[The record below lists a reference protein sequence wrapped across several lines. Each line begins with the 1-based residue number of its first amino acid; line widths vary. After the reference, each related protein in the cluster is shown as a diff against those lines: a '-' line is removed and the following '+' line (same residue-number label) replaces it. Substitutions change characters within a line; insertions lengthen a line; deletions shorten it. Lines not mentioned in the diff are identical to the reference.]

1 MLIYIEGNIG
11 TGKTTFVNLLNKYY
25 SNPNK
30 KIILEPVDE
39 WMSLVDD
46 DNKNLLE
53 KFYEDQDKWSF
64 AFQMNSFISRVKKIA
79 DFRKYDNDNKLVFVE
94 RSVFTDK
101 HCFAENCYE
110 SGKMNKIEYDI
121 YNRWHKW
128 LVDTFEVKPDAYI
141 YLRTSPE
148 VSHKRTQKRSRD
160 GESGIPIEYLTI
172 LHEKH
177 EKWMETERKNYPV
190 LTIDVSEDFNTQEKM
205 ESIILKIKEELL
217 S

>member
-11 TGKTTFVNLLNKYY
+11 SGKTTFVNLLKKYY
-25 SNPNK
+25 NNPDK

-39 WMSLVDD
+39 WMSLKDH

-53 KFYEDQDKWSF
+53 KFYENQDKWSF
-64 AFQMNSFISRVKKIA
+64 AFQMNSFISRVKKISDYRNTNSVSIA
-79 DFRKYDNDNKLVFVE
+79 FVE

-121 YNRWHKW
+121 YNRWHEW
-128 LVDTFEVKPDAYI
+128 LVDTFKVKPDAYI

-148 VSHKRTQKRSRD
+148 VSHKRTQKRSRE
-160 GESGIPIEYLTI
+160 GEEGIPLEYLKT

-177 EKWMETERKNYPV
+177 EKWMDIEKKNYPV
-190 LTIDVSEDFNTQEKM
+190 LTVDVSEDFNTQEKM
-205 ESIILKIKEELL
+205 EAIILKIKEELL